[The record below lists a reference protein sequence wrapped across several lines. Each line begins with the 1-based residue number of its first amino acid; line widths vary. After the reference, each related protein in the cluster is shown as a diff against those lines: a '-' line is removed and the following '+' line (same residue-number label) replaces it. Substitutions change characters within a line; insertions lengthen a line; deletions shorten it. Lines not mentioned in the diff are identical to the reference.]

1 MTLPRDKQQVAIV
14 VPPVGRML
22 GRVDKVNR
30 EGVSVTLDSGHKG
43 KVSVL
48 GSDEATL
55 MFATASGVHS
65 LAGKVRRSP
74 IKPGSLR
81 FYIGADS
88 QLAQRRE
95 HVRVEA
101 ALVCVLFRLTRG
113 GGRVQTHTCDV
124 SGGGLAVLNTGG
136 FDPGEEVGV
145 SLDLGND
152 SQRMSM
158 TCKVVRRTDV
168 RTIGLV
174 IERISTSERERLI
187 QYIFVRQR
195 TELKLGRK
203 S

>member
-1 MTLPRDKQQVAIV
+1 MTLPRDSQQVAIV
-14 VPPVGRML
+14 VPQVGRML
-22 GRVDKVNR
+22 GRVDRASR
-30 EGVSVTLDSGHKG
+30 EGVSLTLESGHRG

-65 LAGKVRRSP
+65 LVGKVRRSP

-81 FYIGADS
+81 FYVGGSS
-88 QLAQRRE
+88 QLIQRRE
-95 HVRVEA
+95 HVRVDA
-101 ALVCVLFRLTRG
+101 ALVCVLFRHRRG
-113 GGRVQTHTCDV
+113 GGRIPTQTRDL
-124 SGGGLAVLNTGG
+124 SGGGLAVADTGHLQV
-136 FDPGEEVGV
+136 GEEVGV
-145 SLDLGND
+145 SLDLGED

-158 TCKVVRRTDV
+158 TCRVVRRVDA
-168 RTIGLV
+168 RTIGLL

-203 S
+203 Q